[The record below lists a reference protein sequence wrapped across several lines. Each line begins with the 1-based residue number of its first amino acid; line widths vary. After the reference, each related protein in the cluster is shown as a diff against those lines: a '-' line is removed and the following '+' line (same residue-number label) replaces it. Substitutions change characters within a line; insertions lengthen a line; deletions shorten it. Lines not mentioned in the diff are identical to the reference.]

1 MPDFM
6 LRTLAQVLVILVPCY
21 TVAYFTD
28 KMVYVVPTLA
38 AALVL
43 SRALTLKT
51 DDDHDGEGDD
61 AEGDNS
67 GHDVG
72 TDAGGGVGTGQG
84 A

>member
-61 AEGDNS
+61 AQGDNS